1 MDRKAKRMLTV
12 KEVAEITGASVNS
25 IRVWLNDEVKK
36 RERFPNAERMSSP
49 RGDYWLIP
57 ESDLK
62 GYQNPGRGRP
72 RKKPAD
78 KGKKKG

>member
-1 MDRKAKRMLTV
+1 MLTV

-25 IRVWLNDEVKK
+25 IRVWLNDEKKK
-36 RERFPNAERMSSP
+36 RERFPNAERATSP

-72 RKKPAD
+72 PKPKAS
-78 KGKKKG
+78 KGKKR